1 MKSEK
6 IFFQNLNN
14 IDYFIQIV
22 KFSKEILND
31 TSTLIK
37 HKFVIERYMITKYLD
52 RKQAIDIYKK
62 FNLENPEYLLGI
74 NLYLVLNPNNC
85 VNLELSSNEVII
97 ENLSLQLLYFC
108 FKKTITYFGKFQFA
122 KKFMNF

>member
-1 MKSEK
+1 MKSEE

-14 IDYFIQIV
+14 IYDVIQVIN
-22 KFSKEILND
+22 SCQEILKD
-31 TSTLIK
+31 SITLIE

-97 ENLSLQLLYFC
+97 ENLSLQLLCFC
-108 FKKTITYFGKFQFA
+108 FKKTIKYLNK
-122 KKFMNF
+122 

>member
-1 MKSEK
+1 MKSEE

-22 KFSKEILND
+22 KSSKEILND

-52 RKQAIDIYKK
+52 REQAIDIYKK
-62 FNLENPEYLLGI
+62 FNMDNIDYLLGLNI
-74 NLYLVLNPNNC
+74 YLLLNPNKC
-85 VNLELSSNEVII
+85 ANLELSSNEVII

>member
-1 MKSEK
+1 MKSEE

-22 KFSKEILND
+22 KSSKEILND
-31 TSTLIK
+31 TATLIK
-37 HKFVIERYMITKYLD
+37 HKFVIERYIITKYLD

-62 FNLENPEYLLGI
+62 FNMDNIDYLLEM
-74 NLYLVLNPNNC
+74 NFYLLFNPNNC

-108 FKKTITYFGKFQFA
+108 FKKTITYLNK
-122 KKFMNF
+122 

>member
-1 MKSEK
+1 MRSED

-22 KFSKEILND
+22 KSSQEILND
-31 TSTLIK
+31 TSILIK

-52 RKQAIDIYKK
+52 REQAIDIYKK
-62 FNLENPEYLLGI
+62 FNMDNIDYLLGLNI
-74 NLYLVLNPNNC
+74 YLLLNPNKC
-85 VNLELSSNEVII
+85 ANLELSSNEVII

>member
-1 MKSEK
+1 MRSED

-22 KFSKEILND
+22 KSSQEILND
-31 TSTLIK
+31 TSILIK

-52 RKQAIDIYKK
+52 REQAIDIYKK
-62 FNLENPEYLLGI
+62 FNMDNIDYLLGLNI
-74 NLYLVLNPNNC
+74 YLLLNPNKC
-85 VNLELSSNEVII
+85 ANLELSSNEVII

-108 FKKTITYFGKFQFA
+108 FKKTIKYLSK
-122 KKFMNF
+122 